1 MLFASCQGD
10 LRLVHTCS
18 IFYSVG
24 TVVCPQRSRISGAF
38 YSWVQWLVASVRCG
52 AHLCILDAC
61 KTKKIAFQIADMFV
75 FLQFSVL
82 WLKCRRQNKG
92 FWLDLA
98 YNLLDQHQTHSCT
111 GERSEVTEFVNWK
124 LPFVHLPLPHHPI
137 VPKEQRGRLSFH
149 FCLNTCLIQSVY
161 SLWEIRIKVTGGL
174 VNSDCSCSQQD
185 YLIFIALVRK
195 KKADGGVE
203 GEKLCWLCYVLLCHT
218 IPCIG
223 IAKLIAGY
231 WCGNVVSD
239 RTQFHVKISFLER
252 RRLLAAR

>member
-1 MLFASCQGD
+1 MLFASCQDD

-161 SLWEIRIKVTGGL
+161 S
-174 VNSDCSCSQQD
+174 CSCRQQD
-185 YLIFIALVRK
+185 YLIFFALVRK
-195 KKADGGVE
+195 TKADGGVE

-231 WCGNVVSD
+231 WCGNVISD